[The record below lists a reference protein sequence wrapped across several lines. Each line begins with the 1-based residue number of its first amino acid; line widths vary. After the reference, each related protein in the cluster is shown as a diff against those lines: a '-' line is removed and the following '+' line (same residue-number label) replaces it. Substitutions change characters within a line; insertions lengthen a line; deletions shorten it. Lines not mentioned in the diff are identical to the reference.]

1 MVSVVLNGVRRRE
14 RERER
19 ERELYIESQQIK
31 DLCEEKIKKKEEKER

>member
-1 MVSVVLNGVRRRE
+1 MVCGDARE

-19 ERELYIESQQIK
+19 ERESQQIK

>member
-1 MVSVVLNGVRRRE
+1 MTRE

-31 DLCEEKIKKKEEKER
+31 DLCEEKIKKKEEKERKIDPK

>member
-1 MVSVVLNGVRRRE
+1 MVSVVLNGVRR